1 MAKKFYITTP
11 IYYAS
16 GNLHIGHLYSSTLAW
31 VVRNFKKMQGF
42 EALMLT
48 GSDEHGHKISRLA
61 HQSGLDPQSFV
72 DKNVE
77 KFKILWQ
84 KFGIDYDYFLRTTSQ
99 SHKNFVKKIFYKMHE
114 NNDIFQGQYQ
124 GLYSV
129 SDEEFLSQ
137 VQCIE
142 KNNEFFHPVSGA
154 KMELVEENSYFFAIS
169 KFQKWLENYL
179 DAYPNFIS
187 DKKIANELRQNFF
200 QKGLED
206 LSVSRK
212 NLKWGIN
219 LEKFQDQTIYVWLDA
234 LFSYLS
240 IFDGQINIDS
250 PQTENF
256 WNQAEE
262 IVHVVGKEIAR
273 FHCIYWPIF
282 LKSLNFRLPSTIL
295 THGWLI
301 TPEGKMSKSK
311 GNVINPLELLDEF
324 DPEIIKFYFVSQIS
338 TENDSIFDKKLLE
351 SLYNSFF
358 VNTYGNLISRTI
370 ALVLK
375 YFNNGLKF
383 KIEDLDWTDISYY
396 EKILLT
402 FDSFSENL
410 SNFQLEK
417 GFKLIIELAKN
428 LNGYFDIK
436 QLWNEKNLDKLGASL
451 LLVLNGI
458 YTISACLNCVMPKT
472 VGKIIDFLG
481 IKTTSFELITKLEK
495 FDNIIFEKLEKPFF
509 PRKKS

>member
-1 MAKKFYITTP
+1 
-11 IYYAS
+11 
-16 GNLHIGHLYSSTLAW
+16 
-31 VVRNFKKMQGF
+31 
-42 EALMLT
+42 ML
-48 GSDEHGHKISRLA
+48 IF
-61 HQSGLDPQSFV
+61 FV
-72 DKNVE
+72 LVY
-77 KFKILWQ
+77 L
-84 KFGIDYDYFLRTTSQ
+84 
-99 SHKNFVKKIFYKMHE
+99 
-114 NNDIFQGQYQ
+114 
-124 GLYSV
+124 SV
-129 SDEEFLSQ
+129 
-137 VQCIE
+137 
-142 KNNEFFHPVSGA
+142 
-154 KMELVEENSYFFAIS
+154 
-169 KFQKWLENYL
+169 
-179 DAYPNFIS
+179 
-187 DKKIANELRQNFF
+187 NFF
-200 QKGLED
+200 CPSL
-206 LSVSRK
+206 
-212 NLKWGIN
+212 
-219 LEKFQDQTIYVWLDA
+219 
-234 LFSYLS
+234 
-240 IFDGQINIDS
+240 
-250 PQTENF
+250 
-256 WNQAEE
+256 
-262 IVHVVGKEIAR
+262 
-273 FHCIYWPIF
+273 IYWPIF

-311 GNVINPLELLDEF
+311 GNVVNPLELLDEF
-324 DPEIIKFYFVSQIS
+324 DAEIIKFYFVSQIS
-338 TENDSIFDKKLLE
+338 AENDSIFDKKLLE

-436 QLWNEKNLDKLGASL
+436 QLWNEKNLDKLGTSL

-481 IKTTSFELITKLEK
+481 IKTTSFEFITKLDK